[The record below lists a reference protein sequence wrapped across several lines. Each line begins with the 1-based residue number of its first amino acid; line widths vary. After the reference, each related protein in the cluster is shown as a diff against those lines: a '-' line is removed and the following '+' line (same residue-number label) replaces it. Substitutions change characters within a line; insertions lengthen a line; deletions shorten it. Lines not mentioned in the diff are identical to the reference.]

1 MLEAMVNDQ
10 TRTIGSLDL
19 LRSDERQRVIHRVH
33 DNACTIEGQH
43 LTLHELVE
51 QHAHQT
57 PSATALVYGDQ
68 HLSYAELNARANQ
81 LAHYLRERGVGP
93 DVLVAIC
100 AERSL
105 EMVVALLG
113 VLKAGGAYVP
123 VDPTYPAERIE
134 YMLRDAQPRIL
145 LTQHALVDQL
155 PHTQAKVLA
164 LDTDWHRIASL
175 LDTNIFVASIGL
187 TPQHLA
193 YVIYTFCSTGKPKGA
208 MNPLCAVV
216 NRLLWMQQPY

>member
-1 MLEAMVNDQ
+1 
-10 TRTIGSLDL
+10 
-19 LRSDERQRVIHRVH
+19 ERQQVLHRFN
-33 DNACTIEGQH
+33 DTACTFEGQH

-175 LDTNIFVASIGL
+175 PDTNIPVASIGL

-193 YVIYTFCSTGKPKGA
+193 YVIYTSGS
-208 MNPLCAVV
+208 
-216 NRLLWMQQPY
+216 